1 MTTTTAA
8 RPAFA
13 HLAATAG
20 FWSIYAEHP
29 DRGPYA
35 ITDRA
40 GVYVHRRWLTPRGSW
55 VDTYEIARTALDTL
69 AAIGA
74 DAPSL
79 DVIPHVERL
88 CRKMRGA
95 SRGAIVDAALLDLY
109 HPHRGL
115 RAITE
120 EQYARATGRT
130 VVEVRAYMERLRDL
144 SAVDA
149 MVRERADMEHR
160 VACRSL
166 HCRKCMSGTSFALR

>member
-1 MTTTTAA
+1 MTTQ
-8 RPAFA
+8 PAFDHIA
-13 HLAATAG
+13 VALR
-20 FWSIYAEHP
+20 FWSIYAAEA

-40 GVYVHRRWLTPRGSW
+40 GVYVHRRWLAPRGSW
-55 VDTYEIARTALDTL
+55 VATYEIARTALDAL
-69 AAIGA
+69 DAIGA

-95 SRGAIVDAALLDLY
+95 SRGAIVDAALLDFY
-109 HPHRGL
+109 HPGRGL

-130 VVEVRAYMERLRDL
+130 VDEVRAYMERLRDL

-149 MVRERADMEHR
+149 MARARADAEHR

-166 HCRKCMSGTSFALR
+166 HCRKCMSGTSYALR